1 MTMLY
6 EDEEKYPKGSR
17 VRIADRAF
25 LEEFLETWK
34 HHHKLQAIQLDFA
47 DRIAEV
53 EAVGFYHGGDVLYR
67 LEGIPGT
74 WHERCLRPWSEP

>member
-1 MTMLY
+1 MRARHCGHWLEPHVTDGCSIHALGAR
-6 EDEEKYPKGSR
+6 KY
-17 VRIADRAF
+17 
-25 LEEFLETWK
+25 
-34 HHHKLQAIQLDFA
+34 HHKLRPIQLEFA

-67 LEGIPGT
+67 LVGIPGT